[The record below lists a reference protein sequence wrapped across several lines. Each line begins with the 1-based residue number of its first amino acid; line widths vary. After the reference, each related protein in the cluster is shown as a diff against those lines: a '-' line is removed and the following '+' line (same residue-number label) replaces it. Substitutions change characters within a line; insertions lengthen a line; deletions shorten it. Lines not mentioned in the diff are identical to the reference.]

1 MSMSRIDLFLIGLAL
16 GNLHA
21 FARFWWDK
29 RAAAAGARRTPEARL
44 LTAALFGGFGA
55 WLGQHLLRH
64 KTRKEPFRTELGVVI
79 LIHLATVAGLV
90 WLLLGGWTP
99 GDLQSLPPPVSSR

>member
-1 MSMSRIDLFLIGLAL
+1 MSRVDLFLIGLAL

-29 RAAAAGARRTPEARL
+29 RAAEAGARRTPEASL

-64 KTRKEPFRTELGVVI
+64 KTRKEPFRTELGLVI
-79 LIHLATVAGLV
+79 LIHLAAVGGIV
-90 WLLLGGWTP
+90 WWLLGGEAP
-99 GDLQSLPPPVSSR
+99 SLLQS

>member
-1 MSMSRIDLFLIGLAL
+1 MSLSRIDLFLVFLAL

-21 FARFWWDK
+21 FVRFWLDK
-29 RAAAAGARRTPEARL
+29 RAAGTGTWRTPEHAL

-64 KTRKEPFRTELGVVI
+64 KTRKEPFRTRLGLTI
-79 LIHLATVAGLV
+79 LLHLAGVAGAV
-90 WLLLGGWTP
+90 WWLMAP
-99 GDLQSLPPPVSSR
+99 ASPV

>member
-1 MSMSRIDLFLIGLAL
+1 MSLSRIDLFLIGLAF

-21 FARFWWDK
+21 FVRFWIDK
-29 RAAAAGARRTPEARL
+29 RAAGAGARRTPETTL

-64 KTRKEPFRTELGVVI
+64 KTRKEPFRTRLGMTI
-79 LIHLATVAGLV
+79 FLHLAGVAGIV
-90 WLLLGGWTP
+90 WWLLGAAR
-99 GDLQSLPPPVSSR
+99 PV